1 MFALVEYKGKQ
12 FKIEEGSQIRVPLVD
27 AKVGTKVAIDK
38 VICLNSKDKKEFGSP
53 YLSNVSIPAKVLSHS
68 KEQKIVVFKMKRR
81 KGYQKKNG
89 HKQPYTL
96 LEIGKFKSTKA
107 KKTTAKST
115 ESAKTAKETAKKK
128 PTATKKTTAKKKDKE

>member
-27 AKVGTKVAIDK
+27 AKVGAKVAIDK
-38 VICLNSKDKKEFGSP
+38 VIYLNSKDKKEFGSP
-53 YLSNVSIPAKVLSHS
+53 YLNSVSIPAKVLSHS

-96 LEIGKFKSTKA
+96 LEIGKFKSTKT
-107 KKTTAKST
+107 KKTAAKST
-115 ESAKTAKETAKKK
+115 KSTETAKKAAKKK
-128 PTATKKTTAKKKDKE
+128 PTATKKTTTKKKDKE

>member
-38 VICLNSKDKKEFGSP
+38 VIYLNNKDKKEFGSP
-53 YLSNVSIPAKVLSHS
+53 YLSSVSIPAKVLSHS

-96 LEIGKFKSTKA
+96 LEIGKFKSTKTKA
-107 KKTTAKST
+107 ATKST
-115 ESAKTAKETAKKK
+115 KSTDTTKKAEKKK
-128 PTATKKTTAKKKDKE
+128 PTTTKKTTAKKKDKE